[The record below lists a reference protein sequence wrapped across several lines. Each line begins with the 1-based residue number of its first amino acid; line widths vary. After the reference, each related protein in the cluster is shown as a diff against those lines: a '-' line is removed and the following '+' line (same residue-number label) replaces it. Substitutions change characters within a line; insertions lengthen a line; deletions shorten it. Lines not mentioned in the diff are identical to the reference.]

1 MRKNVIE
8 ERIFMLEKVKMDVL
22 GVNLC
27 VKRMEGKE
35 CIKEIF
41 KN

>member
-8 ERIFMLEKVKMDVL
+8 ERIFMPEKAKMDVL
-22 GVNLC
+22 GVNPC
-27 VKRMEGKE
+27 AKRMEGKE